1 MNISAI
7 KGILEQYRRSTLQLI
22 LCGVSTVD
30 GTGLAM
36 DPAASRVGGP
46 ALVSAGYPW
55 PVDSRQTPMMHLAQL
70 NLADCD
76 MPEPYPTSGVLQF
89 YISTDDSW
97 SEALGRY
104 IPVSEFSECSHQW
117 ILPDDPDDSVIHGGF
132 FTVTTKPYQQLPTMD
147 DRDFDFLPFPSDMDP
162 DFFYEDHAEELVNVL
177 NDQPTL
183 ICGGGWATFRQW
195 DPRPENESL
204 ELLLQLDCYEDNGVV
219 LNYGDRG
226 IVNFFVNPHDVEKE
240 DFSHVFYTWSQF

>member
-70 NLADCD
+70 NLADCG

-97 SEALGRY
+97 SEALVRH

-162 DFFYEDHAEELVNVL
+162 DFFYEDHAEELVNAL

-183 ICGGGWATFRQW
+183 I
-195 DPRPENESL
+195 
-204 ELLLQLDCYEDNGVV
+204 
-219 LNYGDRG
+219 
-226 IVNFFVNPHDVEKE
+226 
-240 DFSHVFYTWSQF
+240 

>member
-97 SEALGRY
+97 SEALVRY

-117 ILPDDPDDSVIHGGF
+117 ILPDDPDGYLSSMGS
-132 FTVTTKPYQQLPTMD
+132 
-147 DRDFDFLPFPSDMDP
+147 PSR
-162 DFFYEDHAEELVNVL
+162 E
-177 NDQPTL
+177 
-183 ICGGGWATFRQW
+183 
-195 DPRPENESL
+195 
-204 ELLLQLDCYEDNGVV
+204 
-219 LNYGDRG
+219 
-226 IVNFFVNPHDVEKE
+226 
-240 DFSHVFYTWSQF
+240 